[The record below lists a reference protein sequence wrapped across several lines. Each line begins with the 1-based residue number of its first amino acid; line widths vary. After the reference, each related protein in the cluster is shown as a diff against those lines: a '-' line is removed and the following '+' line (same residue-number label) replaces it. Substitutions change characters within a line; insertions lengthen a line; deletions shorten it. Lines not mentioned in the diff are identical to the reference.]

1 MQLFGKRIGRK
12 YGVLLSLAE
21 TDEGDRL
28 HAAII
33 EAWHTN
39 EAERLCELLSEA
51 DKQYFY
57 SNYPWWHAWEFEQQA
72 QIVQFLLRSLPFEQ
86 FLRLSF
92 QKTLSKFE
100 ILKGLNELSDELSDA
115 QIRQLAEAFGF
126 PYFNGSPQL
135 FERIVAS
142 PDAAMTAWLH
152 SWIDERTSAEKKS
165 GRKLS
170 THQKTIS
177 TFHFQW
183 SPDDKDL
190 SVAVGALAQ
199 RTDDE
204 SRELTRSYLLTLPWG
219 RDRNATERLLSG
231 LMKRD
236 DDTVLPII
244 EAALN
249 VQTELTASRLLLSNC
264 LIKLAPGRALQ
275 MFLSDCARLDDPI
288 AIEAYLGWWQSHH
301 EELQPF
307 APSTRALAASLN
319 LDAWPMLLRGQ
330 AANLWYR
337 AWPSPPRGSA
347 LNRALQILIR
357 AFEACRV
364 EHMGCGIVLPLCMLL
379 GYGWLALLRYFLGP
393 TKAGW
398 KPFIVGCLIAW
409 IFALAITSHTHFSG
423 HEKLKEK
430 LWLSLIFFGSLLLFL
445 GFSLA
450 AHL

>member
-1 MQLFGKRIGRK
+1 MQIFGKRIGRR

-152 SWIDERTSAEKKS
+152 SWIDERTSAEKKKRAEIEHAS
-165 GRKLS
+165 ENN
-170 THQKTIS
+170 
-177 TFHFQW
+177 FDVPF
-183 SPDDKDL
+183 
-190 SVAVGALAQ
+190 SV
-199 RTDDE
+199 E
-204 SRELTRSYLLTLPWG
+204 SR
-219 RDRNATERLLSG
+219 
-231 LMKRD
+231 
-236 DDTVLPII
+236 
-244 EAALN
+244 
-249 VQTELTASRLLLSNC
+249 
-264 LIKLAPGRALQ
+264 
-275 MFLSDCARLDDPI
+275 
-288 AIEAYLGWWQSHH
+288 
-301 EELQPF
+301 
-307 APSTRALAASLN
+307 
-319 LDAWPMLLRGQ
+319 
-330 AANLWYR
+330 
-337 AWPSPPRGSA
+337 
-347 LNRALQILIR
+347 
-357 AFEACRV
+357 
-364 EHMGCGIVLPLCMLL
+364 
-379 GYGWLALLRYFLGP
+379 
-393 TKAGW
+393 
-398 KPFIVGCLIAW
+398 
-409 IFALAITSHTHFSG
+409 
-423 HEKLKEK
+423 
-430 LWLSLIFFGSLLLFL
+430 
-445 GFSLA
+445 
-450 AHL
+450 